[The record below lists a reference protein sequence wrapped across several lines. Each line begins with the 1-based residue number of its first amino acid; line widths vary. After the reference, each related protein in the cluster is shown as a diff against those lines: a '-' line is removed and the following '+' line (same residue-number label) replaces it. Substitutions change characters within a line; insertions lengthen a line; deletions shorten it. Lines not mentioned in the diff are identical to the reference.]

1 MMRKRLLLTGAGGF
15 LGRRLQARLLSLG
28 RRVLA
33 MQRVKP
39 AEPGGSEHDGLEIL
53 ACGPIESITDF
64 SRMLSGVDAV
74 VHLAGRAHVLRENA
88 ADPEQAFMEVN
99 ARATARLARA
109 AGDLGISRFVFIS
122 SIAVNGHLTPD
133 DPFTELAPPRPHNS
147 YGRSKLAAEEAL
159 FEEHRRSGL
168 PVTVL
173 RPPLVYGPSPKGN
186 FPRLLRLAASGIP
199 LPLANLRNLR
209 SFIYVDNLTD
219 LITACLDRPDPG
231 YAVYLVSDNEDIST
245 SGLIGTLRTMMG
257 QRTKLFA
264 FPQPVLRGAAAVI
277 GAKKTFESLCG
288 TLRIDPSKAMR
299 ELSWTPRF
307 SLRQGLAATVDWYL
321 SHRPAKS

>member
-15 LGRRLQARLLSLG
+15 LGRRLQARLLSQG

-33 MQRVKP
+33 MQRAKP
-39 AEPGGSEHDGLEIL
+39 AADGRVEHEALEIS
-53 ACGPIESITDF
+53 ACGPIEAITDF
-64 SRMLSGVDAV
+64 SRMLSGVEAV
-74 VHLAGRAHVLRENA
+74 VHLAGRAHILRENA
-88 ADPEQAFMEVN
+88 ADPEAAFMEVN

-122 SIAVNGHLTPD
+122 SLAVNGNLTRQAPL
-133 DPFTELAPPRPHNS
+133 TELDPPNPRNS

-199 LPLANLRNLR
+199 LPLANLRNLH

-219 LITACLDRPDPG
+219 IVTACLDRPDPG

-245 SGLIGTLRTMMG
+245 PGLIETLRTMMG
-257 QRTKLFA
+257 KRKNLFA
-264 FPQPVLRGAAAVI
+264 FPQPILRGAAAVI
-277 GAKKTFESLCG
+277 GVKKTFESLCG
-288 TLRIDPSKAMR
+288 TLCIDPSKVMR
-299 ELSWTPRF
+299 ELDWTPRF
-307 SLRQGLAATVDWYL
+307 SLMQGLAATVDWYL
-321 SHRPAKS
+321 RRKI